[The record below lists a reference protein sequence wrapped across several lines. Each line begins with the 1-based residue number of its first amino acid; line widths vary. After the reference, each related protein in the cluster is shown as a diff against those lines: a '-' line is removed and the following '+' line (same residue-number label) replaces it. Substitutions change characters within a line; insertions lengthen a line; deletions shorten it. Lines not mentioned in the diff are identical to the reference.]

1 MAVLCSGGV
10 EDGSEE
16 RGESLLGDIL
26 TGDAL
31 VTSSSSSS
39 NAAGERS
46 ILELLGDSPATPPV
60 SSSGS
65 SLNELLGGGSEAAAF
80 APVVRSPRAPSPAYN
95 ANIRVRIFVRAHI
108 RPLILVLIH
117 VPFHPAP
124 STTLCQGAPARCTGL
139 GLANQWS
146 RDTR

>member
-65 SLNELLGGGSEAAAF
+65 SLNELLLPAAQGSGLQI
-80 APVVRSPRAPSPAYN
+80 SGRATRDSSSPAG
-95 ANIRVRIFVRAHI
+95 IRFEFVFENLGAT
-108 RPLILVLIH
+108 PLSNFAIQFNTNTYV
-117 VPFHPAP
+117 VARTQTQTQTQTRTP
-124 STTLCQGAPARCTGL
+124 S
-139 GLANQWS
+139 LAS
-146 RDTR
+146 